1 MDTTEKIHL
10 EKLYKETLDDCGQ
23 NPSKEFI
30 KQEFLF
36 ALKEKGQLFLKTM
49 NKTKPKNP
57 KTL

>member
-30 KQEFLF
+30 EQEFLF
-36 ALKEKGQLFLKTM
+36 ALKEKGKLFLKAR
-49 NKTKPKNP
+49 NK
-57 KTL
+57 